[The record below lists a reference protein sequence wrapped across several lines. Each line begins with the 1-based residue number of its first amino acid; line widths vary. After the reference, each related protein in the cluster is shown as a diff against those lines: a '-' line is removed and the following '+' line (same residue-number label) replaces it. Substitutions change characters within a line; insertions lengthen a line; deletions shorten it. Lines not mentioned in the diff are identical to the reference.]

1 MANPT
6 SGFQLSKLPEPL
18 SIPTNIG
25 VVDVGQMQKAYSNAM
40 QNVQDTALFGQRVAQ
55 QKAMLDLQEQAARSQ
70 QRLLPTQETATKR
83 QLEYN
88 AAKAFRDAGLLNPEG
103 EKILRELELGTLQA
117 TEGIESARGRLPY
130 ARPAADIAGR
140 TNVIT
145 GLGGLR
151 AATIG
156 TEALGET
163 IPPELFNVPPVTL
176 QRQTPLG
183 SFGAAPTAPAPA
195 PAPAPVVGQPS
206 GRFPAPAATTP
217 PLANVV
223 PQPEA
228 QPAPATPLA
237 QVAPQLPSGAER
249 TQSGDYMYGGVTIP
263 QKTFE
268 APAIQNLIRQGFMP
282 QGNAT
287 AWLKIDRD
295 NLTQQEVKVT
305 PQGIAIGQVTS
316 LPAGRIQQVANA
328 RQAEALA
335 KEFDPNF
342 TIDPKAP
349 DQQVIRDAARIYTQR
364 EVKNPDHLFPA
375 INPGAGIADPNKN
388 AEAQKRK
395 RDMALVEINQD
406 RNLRTDI
413 ENVRA
418 NLQEFKTLNDRL
430 PTGPI
435 TANVVGKYLSFGGN
449 IGDFLDKLT
458 DEKEKSFFQDNADT
472 LNRMRILHSESI
484 PGLLRGVNGKIAATN
499 ATGGAAGIGRIMFN
513 EVPWFASGSPA
524 IDNSQRVN
532 TSLINSN
539 LAKTDKLLD
548 LMSYRDAFFNSFG
561 YLDGST
567 SNFNRYEAN
576 NPYFKADGAINND
589 RASWTEGLMSPQWRE
604 QNGDQPRRVYE
615 NVFHEG
621 SFVKPAKP
629 TGVDINAMPSGLTSK
644 EELSKALRDKG
655 FIIVP

>member
-1 MANPT
+1 M
-6 SGFQLSKLPEPL
+6 
-18 SIPTNIG
+18 PTNIG

-40 QNVQDTALFGQRVAQ
+40 QNVQDTALFGRRVSQ

-103 EKILRELELGTLQA
+103 EKLLRELELGTLQA

-130 ARPAADIAGR
+130 ARPAAEIAGR

-145 GLGGLR
+145 GLGGLG
-151 AATIG
+151 AATMG
-156 TEALGET
+156 AEALGVDV
-163 IPPELFNVPPVTL
+163 PAELFNVPQAAL

-183 SFGAAPTAPAPA
+183 SFGTPAATPTPS
-195 PAPAPVVGQPS
+195 PVPTPSAEQPV
-206 GRFPAPAATTP
+206 GRFPAPPAPTS
-217 PLANVV
+217 PLATV
-223 PQPEA
+223 PQ
-228 QPAPATPLA
+228 
-237 QVAPQLPSGAER
+237 QVQAAPSGPAAKNILVPEGVER
-249 TQSGDYMYGGVTIP
+249 TPAGDYVYNGVTI
-263 QKTFE
+263 KKNSFE
-268 APAIQNLIRQGFMP
+268 SRQIQDLIRQGFTP
-282 QGNAT
+282 RGNAT
-287 AWLKIDRD
+287 SWFVKDRD
-295 NLTQQEVKVT
+295 GQIKQEVKIT
-305 PQGIAIGQVTS
+305 PSGPVLGTIVPFSATEKKAVDD
-316 LPAGRIQQVANA
+316 A

-335 KEFDPNF
+335 REFDPNF
-342 TIDPKAP
+342 TVDPRESEQKA
-349 DQQVIRDAARIYTQR
+349 IRDAARIYTQR

-418 NLQEFKTLNDRL
+418 NLQEFKALNDRL

-532 TSLINSN
+532 TALINSN

-576 NPYFKADGAINND
+576 NPYFKADGAINNN

-629 TGVDINAMPSGLTSK
+629 TGVDINAMPSNLTSK
-644 EELSKALRDKG
+644 EELSKALRDRG